1 MDCIDV
7 RKSSCCCVWFIVRLS
22 FLDETS
28 SQDKLFTS
36 VQFVLLKSNEN
47 IKNEYREI
55 GASLRK

>member
-7 RKSSCCCVWFIVRLS
+7 RKSSCCCVWFIGRLS